1 MKINAKFRFQLLI
14 QNGLFVGLLLGI
26 AGAVIFLAE
35 ESNVRWDL
43 THSQRNT
50 LSPATVEILKKIEAP
65 ISITAFVTTDAE
77 GDLRQPIVNF
87 LTPYQLE
94 KNNLQVSF
102 VNPREDPFAA
112 KKAGVTVNGELVIEL
127 DGRTEKL
134 KTLNEQDLTNLL
146 IRLMRTEQQVITAL
160 VGHGEGDF
168 SRQGS
173 KDLSDLGKQLSSR
186 GFSLDILNFA
196 SGQDLS
202 PDESVL
208 VIGAPT
214 VSLLPG
220 EVNRIKRYL
229 QGGGNLLWMID
240 DETTAGLDPIADTL
254 GIALPTGVVI
264 DPSARSQ
271 NGSIAFSL
279 AQQYADHPV
288 TELMNVNTVFPYA
301 RGIFEAGNT
310 GYSFTSLITVAP
322 QGWIETRGLKNATYQ
337 EDEDIK
343 GPITIAAAMERNVD
357 DKRQRI
363 VIVGSGKAFSN
374 EFLASLGNSDLIT
387 NVINWISGDDALI
400 SIAPKSRVDMS
411 LNLPPLAISL
421 IVSGFLFAGPIGLL
435 ISGTLIWW
443 LRRRA

>member
-14 QNGLFVGLLLGI
+14 QNGIFLGLLLGI
-26 AGAVIFLAE
+26 AATLVFLAE

-50 LSPATVEILKKIEAP
+50 LSPATLDILKKIEAP
-65 ISITAFVTTDAE
+65 IRITAFVTTDAE

-94 KNNLQVSF
+94 KSNLEF
-102 VNPREDPFAA
+102 AFINPREDPFAA
-112 KKAGVTVNGELVIEL
+112 KKAGVTVNGELVVDL
-127 DGRTEKL
+127 DGRIEKL

-173 KDLSDLGKQLSSR
+173 KDLSDLGKKLSSR
-186 GFSLDILNFA
+186 GFQLDILNFA

-202 PDESVL
+202 SRESVL

-214 VSLLPG
+214 LTLLPG

-229 QGGGNLLWMID
+229 QGGGNLLWMVD
-240 DETTAGLDPIADTL
+240 DETTAGLDAIAEAL
-254 GIALPTGVVI
+254 GVALPNGVVI
-264 DPSARSQ
+264 DPGARSQ
-271 NGSIAFSL
+271 SGSIAFSL

-301 RGIFEAGNT
+301 RGIFQSNNT
-310 GYSFTSLITVAP
+310 GYSFTPLITVAP

-337 EDEDIK
+337 ENEDIK

-357 DKRQRI
+357 DKRQRV

-374 EFLASLGNSDLIT
+374 EFLASLGNSDLST
-387 NVINWISGDDALI
+387 NIVNWISGDDKLI
-400 SIAPKSRVDMS
+400 SIAPKSRIDMS

-421 IVSGFLFAGPIGLL
+421 IVSGFLFAGPIALL
-435 ISGTLIWW
+435 IAGTFIWW

>member
-146 IRLMRTEQQVITAL
+146 IRLMRTEQQVVTAL

-173 KDLSDLGKQLSSR
+173 KDLSDLGKKLSSR
-186 GFSLDILNFA
+186 GCSLDSLKFA
-196 SGQDLS
+196 SGPGLS
-202 PDESVL
+202 LDEAVL
-208 VIGAPT
+208 VIGAPN

-220 EVNRIKRYL
+220 
-229 QGGGNLLWMID
+229 
-240 DETTAGLDPIADTL
+240 
-254 GIALPTGVVI
+254 
-264 DPSARSQ
+264 
-271 NGSIAFSL
+271 
-279 AQQYADHPV
+279 
-288 TELMNVNTVFPYA
+288 
-301 RGIFEAGNT
+301 
-310 GYSFTSLITVAP
+310 
-322 QGWIETRGLKNATYQ
+322 
-337 EDEDIK
+337 
-343 GPITIAAAMERNVD
+343 
-357 DKRQRI
+357 
-363 VIVGSGKAFSN
+363 
-374 EFLASLGNSDLIT
+374 
-387 NVINWISGDDALI
+387 
-400 SIAPKSRVDMS
+400 
-411 LNLPPLAISL
+411 
-421 IVSGFLFAGPIGLL
+421 
-435 ISGTLIWW
+435 
-443 LRRRA
+443 

>member
-1 MKINAKFRFQLLI
+1 
-14 QNGLFVGLLLGI
+14 
-26 AGAVIFLAE
+26 
-35 ESNVRWDL
+35 
-43 THSQRNT
+43 
-50 LSPATVEILKKIEAP
+50 
-65 ISITAFVTTDAE
+65 
-77 GDLRQPIVNF
+77 
-87 LTPYQLE
+87 
-94 KNNLQVSF
+94 
-102 VNPREDPFAA
+102 
-112 KKAGVTVNGELVIEL
+112 
-127 DGRTEKL
+127 
-134 KTLNEQDLTNLL
+134 
-146 IRLMRTEQQVITAL
+146 
-160 VGHGEGDF
+160 
-168 SRQGS
+168 
-173 KDLSDLGKQLSSR
+173 
-186 GFSLDILNFA
+186 
-196 SGQDLS
+196 
-202 PDESVL
+202 
-208 VIGAPT
+208 
-214 VSLLPG
+214 
-220 EVNRIKRYL
+220 
-229 QGGGNLLWMID
+229 MID